1 MSKGIFVLTPGVTG
15 RVYEQ
20 FVKQGGSKKLP
31 QRIMSREAA
40 VFTSEAKLKAL
51 IANRLGWTDVATAMR
66 KQIPMIEKFGS
77 KVIADG
83 IQHIVLIGMGG
94 SSLCPELFGRV
105 FGRHPKIKSYHVLDS
120 TDPITVAAV
129 DRQIE
134 LRKSLFIVA
143 SKSGGTIETRSHE
156 AYFLMRM
163 DQAQVKN
170 PGSHFAVITDK
181 GSELEAFAKKKKY
194 RRIFINPSDIGG
206 RYSALSFFGL
216 VPAFFAG
223 VNLSRLIDQTIATEC
238 LLRERSGELNHGLA
252 LGSLLAAAWKQGRD
266 KLTFMASKKTAP
278 FVPWVEQLIAES
290 TGKQKRGIVPIEN
303 EFPLQAARYGQDRIF
318 VFFRMHGE
326 SDRHRALMVKLIGMK
341 VPVVEIMLDSSYDL
355 GSQFLIW
362 ETATAVAGWFMKIN
376 PFDEPNVTE
385 SKENTKAILAGFE
398 KIGRMPIGEPRA
410 VHDHLTL
417 LIDDRSR
424 PRSDGKN
431 GSLPATLSRL
441 LKQAKP
447 PKYLAILN
455 YFTSDDQTETALE
468 KIRKQIGDRTGI
480 ATLRG
485 YGPRFLHSIGQLYK
499 GGPQDGLFI
508 VFVRN
513 HYASLPIPGQP
524 FDFGQLISA
533 QAIGDTQ
540 ALIKRKLPVLLIG
553 VDSFPGQALREVHSL
568 IRSLK

>member
-1 MSKGIFVLTPGVTG
+1 MSKGSFVITPGVTN
-15 RVYEQ
+15 RAYEQ
-20 FVKQGGSKKLP
+20 FVKQGEEKKLP
-31 QRIMSREAA
+31 QRIMSRDAA
-40 VFTSEAKLKAL
+40 VYSSEPKLKAL
-51 IANRLGWTDVATAMR
+51 IANRLGWTDVASAMR
-66 KQIPMIEKFGS
+66 AQIPQIEKFGN

-83 IQHIVLIGMGG
+83 IHHIVLIGMGG

-120 TDPITVAAV
+120 TDPISVASV

-134 LRKSLFIVA
+134 LKKSLFIVA

-163 DQAQVKN
+163 DQAQVN
-170 PGSHFAVITDK
+170 DPGKHFAVITDK
-181 GSELEAFAKKKKY
+181 GSDLEAFARKKKY
-194 RRIFINPSDIGG
+194 RHIFVNPSDIGG

-223 VNLSRLIDQTIATEC
+223 ADLHK
-238 LLRERSGELNHGLA
+238 LLDNAVAAEALLHDRSGETNHGLA
-252 LGSLLAAAWKQGRD
+252 LGSFLAAGWKQGRD
-266 KLTFMASKKTAP
+266 KLTFVASKKTAP

-290 TGKQKRGIVPIEN
+290 TGKQKKGIIPVES
-303 EFPLQAARYGQDRIF
+303 EFPLLAARYGKDRTF

-326 SDRHRALMVKLIGMK
+326 SDRNRALMVRLIALK
-341 VPVVEIMLDSSYDL
+341 VPVVEIVLDSSYDL

-362 ETATAVAGWFMKIN
+362 ETATAAAGWFMKIN

-385 SKENTKAILAGFE
+385 SKENTKKILAGFE

-417 LIDDRSR
+417 LIDDTSK
-424 PRSDGKN
+424 PRSNAKN
-431 GSLPATLSRL
+431 GSLPAAVGKL
-441 LKQAKP
+441 LKRAKP
-447 PKYLAILN
+447 PHYLAILN
-455 YFTSDDQTETALE
+455 YYTSDDQTETALE

-499 GGPQDGLFI
+499 GGPAKGLFI

-513 HYASLPIPGQP
+513 HYAKLPIPGQP
-524 FDFGQLISA
+524 FDFGQLITA

-553 VDSFPGQALREVHSL
+553 VDSFPGQALREFHSL
-568 IRSLK
+568 IRLLK